1 MAVREMQTRYAGTLA
16 GLIWS
21 IVHPL
26 MMILTYWLVFSKGL
40 KVAPSNDVPFV
51 AFFLC
56 GFVPWM
62 AFAETTTASM
72 NAIIANP
79 HLVKKIVFPTEIL
92 PIVHLVASMI
102 SHLIMLVIL
111 IIVLAISK
119 ISFSVYNIQF
129 LYFILG
135 MSIFCIGMGWI
146 ISALNV
152 FYRDVGQIVLVV
164 LNIWFWLTPIV
175 WPPEKLSEFPAFVR
189 FCLLANP
196 MYYIVQG
203 YRASFIYHTGFWE
216 NWGQGIYFWA
226 LSLTV
231 FAFGGLVFRKLKPD
245 FADVI

>member
-1 MAVREMQTRYAGTLA
+1 MAIREMQTRYAGTLA
-16 GLIWS
+16 GLVWS

-62 AFAETTTASM
+62 AFAETVSASA
-72 NAIIANP
+72 NAIVASP

-92 PIVHLVASMI
+92 PVVHMFASMI
-102 SHLIMLVIL
+102 SHVIMIVIL
-111 IIVLAISK
+111 LIVLLISK
-119 ISFSVYNIQF
+119 IPLSIYNIQF
-129 LYFILG
+129 LYFIFGL
-135 MSIFCIGMGWI
+135 SFFCVGVGWLV
-146 ISALNV
+146 SALNV
-152 FYRDVGQIVLVV
+152 FYRDVGQIVLVI

-175 WPPEKLSEFPAFVR
+175 WPPEKLGEFPNFIR
-189 FCLLANP
+189 LCLAANP
-196 MYYIVQG
+196 MYYVVQG
-203 YRASFIYHTGFWE
+203 YRDSFIHHTWFWE
-216 NWGQGIYFWA
+216 NLAGGVYFWA

-245 FADVI
+245 FADVL